1 MNIAQQIVDSL
12 PKERIDNAPKKRQT
26 VIIENESI
34 LFNYLPTK
42 FIENIIEEEYEKTR
56 GLIKFDDKSVLVYGN
71 LSNAKTYVLWSE
83 A

>member
-1 MNIAQQIVDSL
+1 MNIAQQIIASL
-12 PKERIDNAPKKRQT
+12 PNEKSGSLKKRQT
-26 VIIENESI
+26 AIIENESI

-42 FIENIIEEEYEKTR
+42 FIKNIIEEEYEKKR

-71 LSNAKTYVLWSE
+71 LPNHKAYVLWSE

>member
-1 MNIAQQIVDSL
+1 MNIAQQIIASL
-12 PKERIDNAPKKRQT
+12 PKERSDSLKQRQT
-26 VIIENESI
+26 AIIENESI

-42 FIENIIEEEYEKTR
+42 FIKNIIEEEYEKKR

-71 LSNAKTYVLWSE
+71 LPNRKAYVLWSE